1 MFNLEDVTEKKSNLT
16 NCDPSYDDLATC
28 DPDSGWCQPNCPP
41 SE

>member
-1 MFNLEDVTEKKSNLT
+1 MLNLEEVTEQLNNVSCN
-16 NCDPSYDDLATC
+16 PSYDDVATC